1 MYFLFQTPEEFLAQ
15 YEAFVGGREQMLT
28 LTAYQEAPNG
38 YDGVW
43 AIALA
48 LEETNN
54 RLKERCKY
62 YILSRLYI
70 YYIYCPSISEGS

>member
-1 MYFLFQTPEEFLAQ
+1 MYFPFQTPEEFLAQ
-15 YEAFVGGREQMLT
+15 YEAFVGGHEQMLT

-48 LEETNN
+48 LEEANN
-54 RLKERCKY
+54 RLKERCKP
-62 YILSRLYI
+62 IVLYMMPI
-70 YYIYCPSISEGS
+70 HKPLR